1 MPVRA
6 WAMQLT
12 RSHPP
17 VDERIVCNCTIREP
31 DAHASVGDQRHAD
44 FLLVSRHRSMCGGF
58 MRQRLAMTG
67 LLCGLVIGL
76 APILP
81 ARAADPATDQRI
93 KALEARMAEL
103 EKRLGVYESTPPA
116 PTAAAVAPPAAAS
129 PVANA
134 PPPPPP
140 KPISAGD
147 WSGLHR
153 GMGERA
159 VTTLLGRPQSKQI
172 TSVSETW
179 FYDGD
184 RRVGFDRDGKVD
196 NWSQP

>member
-1 MPVRA
+1 
-6 WAMQLT
+6 
-12 RSHPP
+12 
-17 VDERIVCNCTIREP
+17 
-31 DAHASVGDQRHAD
+31 
-44 FLLVSRHRSMCGGF
+44 
-58 MRQRLAMTG
+58 MRQRLAVTG
-67 LLCGLVIGL
+67 LLCGLVIGVM
-76 APILP
+76 PIFP
-81 ARAADPATDQRI
+81 ARAADPVTDQRI

-116 PTAAAVAPPAAAS
+116 PIAAPIAAPAATS
-129 PVANA
+129 PVVVA
-134 PPPPPP
+134 PPPPP